1 MYISELKM
9 HGFKSFASKESLK
22 LGEGIT
28 TVVGPNGCGK
38 TNIVDA
44 IRWVLGEQKSSVL
57 RSGKM
62 EDVIFNGSA
71 GLKPLSVCEV
81 SLIVH
86 NNKGKL
92 PIEYNDIEIGRRV
105 YRSGESE
112 YFLNKTPCRLKDIN
126 ELFVDTGMGADAY
139 SVIELKMI
147 EQILSEAGDDRRRMF
162 EEAAGI
168 NKYRH
173 QRKSTLRKFEAT
185 HLDLER
191 ISDIIA
197 EVEQKVHGLALQLKR
212 FERHAKL
219 TDKLKNADLALAFL
233 QVNQLAQQSTPL
245 QSKITELQYLRE
257 SKATEGSIHENELNQ
272 LQEVYQSQSKE
283 LTGQQ
288 EALNSL
294 NDKRESLQNDLLV
307 WTEQNRSSEQ
317 SINRLDLEK
326 RNNESKKEQLKS
338 HSTELEKDIDTL
350 EPIINNQLE
359 LYQTEKENYDSKN
372 HIYETASKVLDAL
385 QDERW
390 SIQRKISN
398 DESLLKRTEAVIQE
412 KENRFEKLKDQTVGL
427 SQAKKEL
434 LQSTNSIENEWTKA
448 VSALTEKKESLIKFE
463 NQIFSLREDADDLSK
478 SRHSISAQIES
489 LKGQHGFY
497 HELIE
502 SKEGFPEG
510 TRYILENPK
519 TFDGVLGTV
528 ADIFEVDPSYRNALE
543 AGLGDLSH
551 CLVAIDR
558 NAAVNTLE
566 KARSLQAGDLTI
578 IPLKEASNLKI
589 TLKKCPEGENII
601 GRASDLVSTNK
612 SLKPL
617 AEYLLGN
624 LLIIE
629 DLQDAMDNSQ
639 FDGWSLVDK
648 NGAYLGDDLVLKNR
662 QASEHGHIMGRKKK
676 IETINQ
682 ELSDLEKE
690 LSIVE
695 TALEQNQNS
704 MNEAK
709 EAIQGGLQSVE
720 QANQHLSQCETNK
733 LRNQFQLT
741 QQMETLETL
750 SQEIKDLEQE
760 IKDGQKAIEALKP
773 AMVKAE
779 KLMSGF
785 KVKIEKA
792 NTHMLESRKER
803 DDFSQKVQDIRI
815 ALLELE
821 SQRENLVFKLKT
833 GKETIEELSLRQN
846 DIQVEMESLNE
857 KRITLDENYT
867 SGEKEL
873 TTLTGE
879 IQKQKSI
886 LDLKQSAYKETYES
900 IEAIQSKIQSEQH
913 DREQLLEDLKN
924 AELDVAESN
933 QKLAIIRER
942 IQDRYQMAIPKS
954 LQVDETEDELSFD
967 IDKFTRSL
975 ENIGPVNMAVK
986 DEYEEEVERLNTLK
1000 VQCDDLSE
1008 AEENLRETI
1017 RKIDRIARKRFQ
1029 ETFDLIK
1036 TNFEKLF
1043 QMFFEGGHAT
1053 LRLVGDPDPLDSS
1066 IAIEAQPPGK
1076 RNSSLR
1082 LLSSGEKALTAI
1094 SLLFAIYQVKPSP
1107 YCILDEVDA
1116 PLDDVNIHKFTRV
1129 LKKFSDE
1136 TQFIVVTHNKLT
1148 MENADM
1154 MYGVT
1159 QEKKGVSKLVSVK
1172 FE

>member
-81 SLIVH
+81 SLVVH

-92 PIEYNDIEIGRRV
+92 PIEYNDVEIGRRV
-105 YRSGESE
+105 YRNGESE
-112 YFLNKTPCRLKDIN
+112 YFINKTPCRLKDIN
-126 ELFVDTGMGADAY
+126 ELFVDTGMGPDAY

-185 HLDLER
+185 HIDLER

-219 TDKLKNADLALAFL
+219 TEKLKNADIALAFL
-233 QVNQLAQQSTPL
+233 QVNRLAQQSAPL
-245 QSKITELQYLRE
+245 QTKITELKYLRE
-257 SKATEGSIHENELNQ
+257 SKVTEGSIHENELQQ
-272 LQEVYQSQSKE
+272 LQEVYQSQSTE
-283 LTGQQ
+283 LGVQQ
-288 EALNSL
+288 GNLSTL
-294 NDKRESLQNDLLV
+294 NDNRESLQNDLLV
-307 WTEQNRSSEQ
+307 WTEQNRSAEQ
-317 SINRLDLEK
+317 TVNRLGIEK
-326 RNNESKKEQLKS
+326 RNNASKIDQLKS
-338 HSTELEKDIDTL
+338 NSGELKKDIDTL

-372 HIYETASKVLDAL
+372 HIYETASKALDAI

-390 SIQRKISN
+390 SVQRKISS
-398 DESLLKRTEAVIQE
+398 DESLMKRTEAVIQE
-412 KENRFEKLKDQTVGL
+412 KENRFNKLNEQTSGL
-427 SQAKKEL
+427 SESKKEL
-434 LQSTNSIENEWTKA
+434 SKSTKSIEAEWSKA
-448 VSALTEKKESLIKFE
+448 VSTLEKEKELLNQSE
-463 NQIFSLREDADDLSK
+463 NQIFSLREEADGLSK
-478 SRHSISAQIES
+478 SRHSVSAQIES

-519 TFDGVLGTV
+519 TFEGVVGTV
-528 ADIFEVDPSYRNALE
+528 ADIFEVDPSFRNALE

-551 CLVAIDR
+551 CLVATDR
-558 NAAVNTLE
+558 DAAVQTLE

-589 TLKKCPEGENII
+589 TLKKCPKDDSVI

-624 LLIIE
+624 LLVVE
-629 DLQDAMDNSQ
+629 NLQESIGNSS
-639 FDGWSLVDK
+639 FEGWSLVDK
-648 NGAYLGDDLVLKNR
+648 KGAYLGDDLVLKNR

-676 IETINQ
+676 IESIDKELVDLKN
-682 ELSDLEKE
+682 ELSKIESGLEN
-690 LSIVE
+690 
-695 TALEQNQNS
+695 NQSS
-704 MNEAK
+704 MNVANN
-709 EAIQGGLQSVE
+709 AIQEGLQSVE
-720 QANQHLSQCETNK
+720 KANQHLSQCETNK

-741 QQMETLETL
+741 QQTETLETL
-750 SQEIKDLEQE
+750 LHEIADLDQE
-760 IKDGQKAIEALKP
+760 IKDGQKALDALKP
-773 AMVKAE
+773 AMDKAE
-779 KLMSGF
+779 KLIAGF
-785 KVKIEKA
+785 QTKIDKA
-792 NTHMLESRKER
+792 NTLMLESRKER

-833 GKETIEELSLRQN
+833 GKETVEELDIRQN
-846 DIQVEMESLNE
+846 DIQVEIEALNE
-857 KRITLDENYT
+857 KRISLEKNVC

-873 TTLTGE
+873 KTLTGE

-886 LDLKQSAYKETYES
+886 LDLKQSVYKETYES

-924 AELDVAESN
+924 AELEVAESN
-933 QKLAIIRER
+933 QKLALIRER
-942 IQDRYQMAIPKS
+942 TQDRYQMAIPKS
-954 LQVDETEDELSFD
+954 LQTEETEDELSFD
-967 IDKFTRSL
+967 IDKYTRSI

-986 DEYEEEVERLNTLK
+986 DEYEEELERLNTLK

-1043 QMFFEGGHAT
+1043 QLFFEGGHST

-1076 RNSSLR
+1076 RNTSLR

-1172 FE
+1172 FD

>member
-1 MYISELKM
+1 
-9 HGFKSFASKESLK
+9 
-22 LGEGIT
+22 
-28 TVVGPNGCGK
+28 
-38 TNIVDA
+38 
-44 IRWVLGEQKSSVL
+44 
-57 RSGKM
+57 
-62 EDVIFNGSA
+62 
-71 GLKPLSVCEV
+71 
-81 SLIVH
+81 
-86 NNKGKL
+86 
-92 PIEYNDIEIGRRV
+92 
-105 YRSGESE
+105 
-112 YFLNKTPCRLKDIN
+112 
-126 ELFVDTGMGADAY
+126 
-139 SVIELKMI
+139 
-147 EQILSEAGDDRRRMF
+147 
-162 EEAAGI
+162 
-168 NKYRH
+168 
-173 QRKSTLRKFEAT
+173 
-185 HLDLER
+185 
-191 ISDIIA
+191 
-197 EVEQKVHGLALQLKR
+197 
-212 FERHAKL
+212 
-219 TDKLKNADLALAFL
+219 
-233 QVNQLAQQSTPL
+233 
-245 QSKITELQYLRE
+245 
-257 SKATEGSIHENELNQ
+257 
-272 LQEVYQSQSKE
+272 
-283 LTGQQ
+283 
-288 EALNSL
+288 
-294 NDKRESLQNDLLV
+294 
-307 WTEQNRSSEQ
+307 
-317 SINRLDLEK
+317 
-326 RNNESKKEQLKS
+326 
-338 HSTELEKDIDTL
+338 
-350 EPIINNQLE
+350 
-359 LYQTEKENYDSKN
+359 
-372 HIYETASKVLDAL
+372 
-385 QDERW
+385 
-390 SIQRKISN
+390 
-398 DESLLKRTEAVIQE
+398 
-412 KENRFEKLKDQTVGL
+412 
-427 SQAKKEL
+427 
-434 LQSTNSIENEWTKA
+434 
-448 VSALTEKKESLIKFE
+448 
-463 NQIFSLREDADDLSK
+463 
-478 SRHSISAQIES
+478 
-489 LKGQHGFY
+489 
-497 HELIE
+497 
-502 SKEGFPEG
+502 
-510 TRYILENPK
+510 
-519 TFDGVLGTV
+519 
-528 ADIFEVDPSYRNALE
+528 
-543 AGLGDLSH
+543 
-551 CLVAIDR
+551 
-558 NAAVNTLE
+558 
-566 KARSLQAGDLTI
+566 
-578 IPLKEASNLKI
+578 
-589 TLKKCPEGENII
+589 
-601 GRASDLVSTNK
+601 
-612 SLKPL
+612 
-617 AEYLLGN
+617 
-624 LLIIE
+624 
-629 DLQDAMDNSQ
+629 
-639 FDGWSLVDK
+639 
-648 NGAYLGDDLVLKNR
+648 
-662 QASEHGHIMGRKKK
+662 MGRKKK